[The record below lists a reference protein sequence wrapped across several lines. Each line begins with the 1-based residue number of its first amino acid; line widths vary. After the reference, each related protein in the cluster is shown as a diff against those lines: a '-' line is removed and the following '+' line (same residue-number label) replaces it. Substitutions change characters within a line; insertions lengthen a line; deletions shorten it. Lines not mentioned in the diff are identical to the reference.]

1 MEFHQ
6 KIKIQKDGNHQ
17 HIYYENDNQ
26 RYYRELND
34 QEFNNLFEQ
43 LRPNVEFSVP
53 DKIIQRFVKDGTLLP
68 SYKTS
73 PNFTN
78 GDFNDMI
85 ENIKKDFDEEKHIIE
100 RRRENK
106 KNARRNIKRKT
117 KKNKKKTKQQKLK
130 EAVMKKMNIK
140 QDKTKNKNKKNKTNK
155 KNNNK

>member
-1 MEFHQ
+1 MEFNQ
-6 KIKIQKDGNHQ
+6 KIKIQKDGNQQ
-17 HIYYENDNQ
+17 HIYYEDDNQ

-78 GDFNDMI
+78 SDFNDMI
-85 ENIKKDFDEEKHIIE
+85 ETIKKDFNEEKE
-100 RRRENK
+100 LTKQRRENK

-117 KKNKKKTKQQKLK
+117 KKNKKKTKQQRLK

-140 QDKTKNKNKKNKTNK
+140 QDKTKNKKNKTNK
-155 KNNNK
+155 KNNK